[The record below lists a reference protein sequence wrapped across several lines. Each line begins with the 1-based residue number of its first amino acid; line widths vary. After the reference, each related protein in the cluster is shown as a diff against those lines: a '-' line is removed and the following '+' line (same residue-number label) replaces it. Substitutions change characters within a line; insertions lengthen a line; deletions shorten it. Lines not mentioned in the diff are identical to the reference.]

1 LTVSFKDTAA
11 NDYKVFDGT
20 ETVTYHQLAG
30 DAAVTVTSADG
41 QEFTAREILF
51 GNGLFRAG
59 DKRWAL
65 GANQIPAG
73 REPKQG
79 STITDAAGV
88 VWTLTADATL
98 DDFGISWTCV
108 TTKAR

>member
-1 LTVSFKDTAA
+1 VSFKDTAA
-11 NDYKVFDGT
+11 NDYLIVDGT

-30 DAAVTVTSADG
+30 DAAVTITSADG
-41 QEFTAREILF
+41 HELTAREAAL
-51 GNGLFRAG
+51 GGGLFAAG
-59 DKRWAL
+59 DKRWL
-65 GANQIPAG
+65 LPANQVPAG

-88 VWTLTADATL
+88 VWYLTGPAVL
-98 DDFGISWTCV
+98 DDFGISWDCM